1 MIRAEARAP
10 TESVRLWPCL
20 PCRENLAGRRVN
32 FGLYSR
38 MSPPTPNQSRILWAA
53 LTTTALLAIAASIVA
68 FVWALG
74 KVLHLFGPVLWPLA
88 IAAVLAYLLDPLVDL
103 LERRRMKRQRA
114 IVFVFAVAAFV
125 VLGLAA
131 AVVPRLVFETR
142 DLARRIP
149 DYARQIQQR
158 TLDWIENSGWQLPV
172 FKQTRET
179 APPSTPT
186 SDGAEPAVAQGPATA
201 PSDEPLEKKLAAA
214 AVSWLPKALP
224 TVGNWLADQVSRV
237 AAWFGLL
244 AGIALVPVY
253 CFYFLLEKSGIQRR
267 WTDYLPVHESR
278 TKEELVFALTAI
290 NDRLIVFFRGQVLV
304 AACDG
309 LLYTIGFFAIGLN
322 YALLLGV
329 FAGFLS
335 IIPYLGATITFVIAL
350 ILSLVQFHD
359 WLHPLL
365 VLAVFG
371 VVQALEGLVISP
383 KIIGDRVGL
392 HPLTIIIAVMVGT
405 TLLGGILGGILA
417 IPLTAALRVL
427 MFRYVWKK
435 AEAVH

>member
-1 MIRAEARAP
+1 
-10 TESVRLWPCL
+10 
-20 PCRENLAGRRVN
+20 
-32 FGLYSR
+32 
-38 MSPPTPNQSRILWAA
+38 MSPPTPNQSRIIWTA
-53 LTTTALLAIAASIVA
+53 LVAVALLAIAASVVA
-68 FVWALG
+68 VVWAMG
-74 KVLHLFGPVLWPLA
+74 KVLHLFSPVLWPLA
-88 IAAVLAYLLDPLVDL
+88 IAAVLAYLLDPVVDL
-103 LERRRMKRQRA
+103 LERRKMQRQPA
-114 IVFVFAVAAFV
+114 IVFVFAVAALL

-149 DYARQIQQR
+149 DYAKQIQQR
-158 TLDWIENSGWQLPV
+158 TVDWMENSGWQLPV
-172 FKQTRET
+172 FNPPKEA
-179 APPSTPT
+179 APATTNAPGTT
-186 SDGAEPAVAQGPATA
+186 AEPNLAPGPAATQ
-201 PSDEPLEKKLAAA
+201 PDEPLETKLAAA

-224 TVGNWLADQVSRV
+224 KVGNWLADQISRV

-267 WTDYLPVHESR
+267 WTDYLPIHESR
-278 TKEELVFALTAI
+278 TKNELVFALTAI

-309 LLYTIGFFAIGLN
+309 VLYTIGFFAMGLN

-329 FAGFLS
+329 FAAFLS

-365 VLAVFG
+365 VLAIFG

-392 HPLTIIIAVMVGT
+392 HPLTIIIAVMIGT
-405 TLLGGILGGILA
+405 TLLGGILGGLLA
-417 IPLTAALRVL
+417 IPLTAAIREL

-435 AEAVH
+435 PESFHGVTPR

>member
-1 MIRAEARAP
+1 MYSRGIATKYFAQDFDFHFA
-10 TESVRLWPCL
+10 VRRLK
-20 PCRENLAGRRVN
+20 R
-32 FGLYSR
+32 SR
-38 MSPPTPNQSRILWAA
+38 MSPPTPNQSRLIWFALTALAVAA
-53 LTTTALLAIAASIVA
+53 LAACLVAL
-68 FVWALG
+68 VWALG

-88 IAAVLAYLLDPLVDL
+88 IAAVLAYLLDPVVDL
-103 LERRRMKRQRA
+103 LERRKMKRQRA
-114 IVFVFAVAAFV
+114 ILFVFGVAIFV
-125 VLGLAA
+125 VLGLGA

-142 DLARRIP
+142 ELARRIP

-158 TLDWIENSGWQLPV
+158 TADWIENSGWQVPGLNQPRDAV
-172 FKQTRET
+172 ALNTNAVPSTTEPSIAP
-179 APPSTPT
+179 APPSVQP
-186 SDGAEPAVAQGPATA
+186 EVPW
-201 PSDEPLEKKLAAA
+201 ERKLAGA

-224 TVGNWLADQVSRV
+224 RIGEWLADQISRV

-253 CFYFLLEKSGIQRR
+253 CFYFLQEKQGIQRR
-267 WTDYLPVHESR
+267 WTDYLPIHESR
-278 TKEELVFALTAI
+278 TKDELVFALTAI

-322 YALLLGV
+322 YALLLGL
-329 FAGFLS
+329 FAGIFS
-335 IIPYLGATITFVIAL
+335 IIPYLGATVTFVIAL
-350 ILSLVQFHD
+350 ILALVQFHD

-405 TLLGGILGGILA
+405 TLLGGLLGGILA
-417 IPLTAALRVL
+417 IPLTASLRVL

-435 AEAVH
+435 P